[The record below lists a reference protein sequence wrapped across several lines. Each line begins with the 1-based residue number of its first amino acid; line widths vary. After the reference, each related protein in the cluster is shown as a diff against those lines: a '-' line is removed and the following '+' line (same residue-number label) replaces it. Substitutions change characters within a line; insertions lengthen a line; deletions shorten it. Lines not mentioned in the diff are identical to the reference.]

1 MAGHDHCR
9 GRLSHTAMSARR
21 RSLIALLVL
30 GGSLQ
35 GQTLKQIATIDLPGP
50 KGQRFDY
57 LTTDDEEQFLLSA
70 HLGPGILYV
79 IDMKTNKVVK
89 AIRGVPGITGLEF
102 VPETRKVYTSDWGEE
117 KIGIVDLHSMT
128 VVKRLATAA
137 KPNGSTYAAPF
148 HKVYVSNTLGK
159 AVAVVD
165 VDKDEIVKTIE
176 FSSETGMPQY
186 DSSARKVYVNLRSTN
201 EIAEIDPA
209 TDTLLGKYPVDGC
222 QFNHGMAVDS
232 EHHRAFVLCSG
243 NRTFTV
249 FALDTHKSVTHLP
262 MPAGADVVKFDPG
275 LSRIYVACSSGF
287 ISVFQA
293 QDSENYQ
300 KLEDFPVQKMVH
312 SLAVN
317 SATHRVYAPEQQ
329 ENGQPVARMLVY
341 EAVVSDRSKP

>member
-1 MAGHDHCR
+1 MAGYDHSR
-9 GRLSHTAMSARR
+9 VALSDTAMSNVR
-21 RSLIALLVL
+21 RSLIAILVL
-30 GGSLQ
+30 AASLPA
-35 GQTLKQIATIDLPGP
+35 QTLKQIATIDLPGP

-57 LTTDDEEQFLLSA
+57 LTTDDEDQFLLSA

-89 AIRGVPGITGLEF
+89 AIPGVPGITGLEF
-102 VPETRKVYTSDWGEE
+102 VPETRTVYTSDWGEE
-117 KIGIVDLHSMT
+117 KIGIVDLHSMA

-176 FSSETGMPQY
+176 FPSETGMPQY
-186 DSSARKVYVNLRSTN
+186 DSSARKVYVNLRNTN
-201 EIAEIDPA
+201 EIAEINPA
-209 TDTLLGKYPVDGC
+209 TDTLFEKYPVDGC

-232 EHHRAFVLCSG
+232 EHHRAFILCSG

-249 FALDTHKSVTHLP
+249 FGLDTHKSIAHLP

-275 LSRIYVACSSGF
+275 LGRIYVACSSGF

-293 QDSENYQ
+293 QDADHYR
-300 KLEDFPVQKMVH
+300 KLEDFAVEKMVH
-312 SLAVN
+312 SLAVD

-329 ENGQPVARMLVY
+329 EHGQPVARMMVY
-341 EAVVSDRSKP
+341 EPVTAAPSNP

>member
-1 MAGHDHCR
+1 MMQIRPFVSFLAVYVLLGVFAE
-9 GRLSHTAMSARR
+9 GQILRR
-21 RSLIALLVL
+21 V
-30 GGSLQ
+30 
-35 GQTLKQIATIDLPGP
+35 ATIDLPGP
-50 KGQRFDY
+50 GGQRFDY
-57 LTTDDEEQFLLSA
+57 LAIDDEDQFLLSA

-89 AIRGVPGITGLEF
+89 AIPGVPGITGLEF
-102 VPETRKVYTSDWGEE
+102 VPEARKVYTSDWGEE

-176 FSSETGMPQY
+176 FPSETGMPQY
-186 DSSARKVYVNLRSTN
+186 DSSARKVYVNLRNTN
-201 EIAEIDPA
+201 EIAEINPA
-209 TDTLLGKYPVDGC
+209 TDTLFEKYPVDGC

-232 EHHRAFVLCSG
+232 EHHRAFILCSG

-249 FALDTHKSVTHLP
+249 FALDTHKSIAHLSL
-262 MPAGADVVKFDPG
+262 PAGADVVKFDTSLG
-275 LSRIYVACSSGF
+275 RIYVACSSGF

-293 QDSENYQ
+293 QDAEHYR
-300 KLEDFPVQKMVH
+300 KLEDFPVEKMVH
-312 SLAVN
+312 SLAVD
-317 SATHRVYAPEQQ
+317 STSHRVYAPEQQ
-329 ENGQPVARMLVY
+329 EKGQPVARMIVY
-341 EAVVSDRSKP
+341 EAITSDRSKP

>member
-1 MAGHDHCR
+1 MAGYDHSR
-9 GRLSHTAMSARR
+9 VAISDTAMSNVR
-21 RSLIALLVL
+21 RSLIAILVL
-30 GGSLQ
+30 AASLPA
-35 GQTLKQIATIDLPGP
+35 QTLKQIATIDLPGP

-57 LTTDDEEQFLLSA
+57 LTTDDEDQFLLSA

-89 AIRGVPGITGLEF
+89 AIPGVPGITGLEF
-102 VPETRKVYTSDWGEE
+102 VPEARKVYTSDWGEE

-176 FSSETGMPQY
+176 FPSETGMPQY
-186 DSSARKVYVNLRSTN
+186 DSSARKVYVNLRNTN
-201 EIAEIDPA
+201 EIAEINPA
-209 TDTLLGKYPVDGC
+209 TDTLFEKYPVDGC

-232 EHHRAFVLCSG
+232 EHHRAFILCSG

-249 FALDTHKSVTHLP
+249 FALDTHKSIAHLSL
-262 MPAGADVVKFDPG
+262 PAGADVVKFDTSLG
-275 LSRIYVACSSGF
+275 RIYVACSSGF

-293 QDSENYQ
+293 QDAEHYR
-300 KLEDFPVQKMVH
+300 KLEDFPVEKMVH
-312 SLAVN
+312 SLAVD
-317 SATHRVYAPEQQ
+317 STSHRVYAPEQQ
-329 ENGQPVARMLVY
+329 EKGQPVARMIVY
-341 EAVVSDRSKP
+341 EAITSDRSKP